1 MEVLKAGFPFVT
13 VSMAVP
19 ALASILVFL
28 LPERFTKFIASTA
41 SLTVFLLSLVVLYLF
56 DYSRSETVQFY
67 EEYFILEELNVKLSL
82 GLDGLSLLM
91 FFLTTLVSLVAV
103 IWSVKDRQINTR
115 LKEYFT
121 VFLLTESFLIGV
133 FASFDLIVFYAF
145 YELTLIPMLFAIGV
159 WGYKLRLYSA
169 YKFFIYIFVS
179 SLFLLLG
186 IAAVATQHYLN
197 FGSFSF
203 SYFDLL
209 KNSYPSGL
217 EIFLFL
223 LFFIAFAVKTPVVP
237 FHTWL
242 PDAHGEAPT
251 AGSVV
256 LAAVLL
262 KMGTYALLRFNLGL
276 FPEATLKLMPFL
288 VALGL
293 ITIIY
298 ASWMTIVQNNV
309 KRFVAYSSVSHMGFV
324 VTAMFLL
331 NHEGLRAS
339 VIEMFAHGMTS
350 ASLFMIAG
358 FIYNRLHTFNM
369 ESLRGSVRFMPL
381 FAVITASTAFA
392 AMGLPGGSSFW
403 GKFLTM
409 LSAKEY
415 SYLLALLVLIGGF
428 FSAAYLLYLL
438 KTLFLD
444 VREEGILIHFQD
456 IRGFKFAAFL
466 LLLLPI
472 LAVGFLPHLFFA
484 MFDGSINFILKHL
497 VGLE

>member
-1 MEVLKAGFPFVT
+1 MELIGAGFPF
-13 VSMAVP
+13 
-19 ALASILVFL
+19 I
-28 LPERFTKFIASTA
+28 TA
-41 SLTVFLLSLVVLYLF
+41 SLLIPVLFSLLILLLSERFAKMLAVVGSGA
-56 DYSRSETVQFY
+56 YSRSEAVQFY
-67 EEYFILEELNVKLSL
+67 EEYTILEDLNVRLSL

-91 FFLTTLVSLVAV
+91 YFLTTLISLVAV

-115 LKEYFT
+115 LREYFIA
-121 VFLLTESFLIGV
+121 FLLTESFLIGV
-133 FASFDLIVFYAF
+133 FTSFNLIVFYAF

-186 IAAVATQHYLN
+186 IAAVAVQHFVSHGRY
-197 FGSFSF
+197 SF
-203 SYFDLL
+203 SYFDDVLG
-209 KNSYPSGL
+209 NSYSLSL

-223 LFFIAFAVKTPVVP
+223 LFFIAFAVKTPIVP

-369 ESLRGSVRFMPL
+369 DSLRGSVRFMPL

-415 SYLLALLVLIGGF
+415 SYALALLVLVGGF
-428 FSAAYLLYLL
+428 FSAAYLLYFL

-444 VREEGILIHFQD
+444 VREESVLIHFQD

-484 MFDGSINFILKHL
+484 MFDGSVTFILKNL